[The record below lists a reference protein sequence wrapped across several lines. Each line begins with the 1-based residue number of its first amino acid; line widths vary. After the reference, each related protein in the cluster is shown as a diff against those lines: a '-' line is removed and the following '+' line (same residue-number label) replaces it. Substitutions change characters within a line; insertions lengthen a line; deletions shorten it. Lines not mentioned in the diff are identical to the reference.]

1 MDAINSVKPDVL
13 IKRTAEELKK
23 LDDLKPPEFV
33 YYVKT
38 GTHKERQPDDPEE
51 FWYTRCASILRKAY
65 IEGKIGVGRL
75 ATWYG
80 GRKNRGSK
88 TEHHVD
94 AGKSIIRKA
103 IQNLEKVGFL
113 RKARGGGR
121 RISYE
126 GYVFLNK
133 IACDILGV
141 KCELDE
147 KKFERK
153 SKSPTRSAKSK
164 STTKPK
170 SSKTTKSTNVR
181 TTKKVRRTKKVDKA

>member
-23 LDDLKPPEFV
+23 FDDLKPPEFV

-38 GTHKERQPDDPEE
+38 GAHKERQPDDPEE

-88 TEHHVD
+88 PEHHVD
-94 AGKSIIRKA
+94 AGRSIIRKA
-103 IQNLEKVGFL
+103 IQGLEKIGFL
-113 RKARGGGR
+113 RRARGGGR

-141 KCELDE
+141 ECELDE
-147 KKFERK
+147 KKFGRK
-153 SKSPTRSAKSK
+153 SKSVKSK
-164 STTKPK
+164 KPTKSRSTTKTK
-170 SSKTTKSTNVR
+170 NTRSKNAR
-181 TTKKVRRTKKVDKA
+181 TTKKVRRTKKVDKT

>member
-1 MDAINSVKPDVL
+1 MDAINSVKPEIL
-13 IKRTAEELKK
+13 IKKAAEELKK
-23 LDDLKPPEFV
+23 FEELKPPEFV
-33 YYVKT
+33 YFVKT
-38 GTHKERQPDDPEE
+38 GAHKERQPDDPEN

-75 ATWYG
+75 STWYG

-88 TEHHVD
+88 PEHHVD
-94 AGKSIIRKA
+94 ASRSIIRKA
-103 IQNLEKVGFL
+103 IQGLEKIGFL

-141 KCELDE
+141 ECELDE
-147 KKFERK
+147 KKFSRRTTRK
-153 SKSPTRSAKSK
+153 SKSNVKPNAKPKAKPK
-164 STTKPK
+164 STTTKP
-170 SSKTTKSTNVR
+170 R
-181 TTKKVRRTKKVDKA
+181 TTKKVVRRTKKTNKA